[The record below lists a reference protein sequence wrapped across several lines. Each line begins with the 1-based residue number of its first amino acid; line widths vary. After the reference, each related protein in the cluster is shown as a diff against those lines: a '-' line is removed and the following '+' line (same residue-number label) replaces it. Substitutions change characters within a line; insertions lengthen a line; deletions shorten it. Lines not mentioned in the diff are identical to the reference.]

1 MTLIAAGGFGQNFNG
16 NVLMADASYGDLA
29 LLFVLYALLETFG
42 FVFLSLGIG
51 KAIPILEFYGKNSLI
66 VLCSHIFFIDVFW
79 ILNSQIFHLPL
90 DSVDARLFALG
101 VILLEAPTIIVIN
114 RFFPWLIGVR
124 KKKELGSSAAL
135 S

>member
-1 MTLIAAGGFGQNFNG
+1 MLIAAGGFGQSFNG
-16 NVLMADASYGDLA
+16 EVSMIDAFYGDSA
-29 LLFVLYALLETFG
+29 PLFVLYALLGTYG
-42 FVFLSLGIG
+42 FVFLSIGVG

-66 VLCSHIFFIDVFW
+66 VLCSHVFFIEVFW

-90 DSVDARLFALG
+90 GSVDARLFALG

-124 KKKELGSSAAL
+124 KKKELGSSVSL